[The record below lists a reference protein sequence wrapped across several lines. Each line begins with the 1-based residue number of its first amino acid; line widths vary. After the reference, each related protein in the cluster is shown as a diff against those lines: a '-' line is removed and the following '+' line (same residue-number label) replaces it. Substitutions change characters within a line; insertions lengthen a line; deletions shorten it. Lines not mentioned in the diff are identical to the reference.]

1 MSQPRTF
8 ADVLVSPVTGRA
20 ELVRD
25 FVMALA
31 GSALIAV
38 CAKIRIGGPVPFT
51 MQSWA
56 VILLGAALGSRRG
69 ALVVSAYLSEG
80 FVGLPVFAG
89 PVAGPAYLL
98 GPTGGFLLGFLPAAI
113 VVGWLAERKWD
124 RHFFTAVIAVGIGD
138 AIILT
143 IGVCWLAYLSGFR
156 SALSIGL
163 RPLWIADLLKVL
175 LAALA
180 LPGVWRLIGRG
191 TRIP

>member
-1 MSQPRTF
+1 MRMSQPRTF

-56 VILLGAALGSRRG
+56 VILLG
-69 ALVVSAYLSEG
+69 
-80 FVGLPVFAG
+80 
-89 PVAGPAYLL
+89 
-98 GPTGGFLLGFLPAAI
+98 FLPAAI

-156 SALSIGL
+156 SALSLGL
-163 RPLWIADLLKVL
+163 RPLWIADLLKIL